1 MPTPRARDEVVATPR
16 NEERKRDVVGAAAK
30 VIEAVEDIVP
40 HPENTNNPNVLVP
53 PLEVRQIKTRTR
65 TRVWTHPPSDVVH
78 ARILLLVPPNEVA
91 PRAMLASRN
100 PDANPV
106 EDALIAEPT
115 RIVVVATPKPRK
127 RQTRT
132 CRNR

>member
-16 NEERKRDVVGAAAK
+16 NEERKREEVGAAAK

-40 HPENTNNPNVLVP
+40 HRENTNNPNVLVP

-65 TRVWTHPPSDVVH
+65 VWTHPPSDVVH
-78 ARILLLVPPNEVA
+78 ARILQLVLPNEVV
-91 PRAMLASRN
+91 PKAMLASPN
-100 PDANPV
+100 PDASPV

-115 RIVVVATPKPRK
+115 RIVVVARPKPRK
-127 RQTRT
+127 RQTRK